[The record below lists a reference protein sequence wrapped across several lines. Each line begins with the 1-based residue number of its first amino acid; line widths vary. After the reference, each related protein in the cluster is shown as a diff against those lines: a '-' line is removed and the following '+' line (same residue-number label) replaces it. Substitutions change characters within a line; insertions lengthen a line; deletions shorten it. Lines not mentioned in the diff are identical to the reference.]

1 MQNNKE
7 DIKKLFYWAKLGWS
21 EKIVPYWL
29 LEIVLTRAAV
39 FAWCR
44 NAFSRSHQGG
54 RIKLDRVQEYN
65 F

>member
-1 MQNNKE
+1 MHNNKE

-21 EKIVPYWL
+21 DNIVPYGL

-39 FAWCR
+39 FAWYC